1 VWFHEF
7 DGTLNQPIHR
17 CILGSDFSAMT
28 FAPPALPDAHQVTRT
43 LDGHIFAAEG
53 SAWSAPAPGQFPLKK
68 PSQQPGVFFCDR
80 GIAISEVRA
89 EGFGVTVS
97 CSHDEAFESG

>member
-1 VWFHEF
+1 VVCP
-7 DGTLNQPIHR
+7 G
-17 CILGSDFSAMT
+17 A
-28 FAPPALPDAHQVTRT
+28 
-43 LDGHIFAAEG
+43 
-53 SAWSAPAPGQFPLKK
+53 GQFPLKK

>member
-1 VWFHEF
+1 MSVIRGRPA
-7 DGTLNQPIHR
+7 DICSMRVLR
-17 CILGSDFSAMT
+17 ILTTTDLGPT
-28 FAPPALPDAHQVTRT
+28 GRHTV
-43 LDGHIFAAEG
+43 
-53 SAWSAPAPGQFPLKK
+53 LKK